1 MQRWRR
7 PVAILILLA
16 LIVPLSVSM
25 LSLVR

>member
-16 LIVPLSVSM
+16 LVVPLSVSM